1 MYMSYMFN
9 NIIISL
15 IQIFINFRNNCH
27 YAARHKSEIITINK
41 LHSVVRRDF
50 SFQEILC
57 YGRPME

>member
-1 MYMSYMFN
+1 MSYMFN

-50 SFQEILC
+50 SFQ
-57 YGRPME
+57 